1 MISSKNGR
9 TRATLGDF
17 RRAPELG
24 FSTDRGSSLHS
35 PVPLLDATRL
45 KVLLDACRRYR
56 ETPARRLFRQR
67 SRQRENGQ
75 TASTHDHIVESRRGK
90 CGKKHRFKSNRH
102 QHPTSRARVLSD
114 IGDRSLILGG
124 GSVVTTML
132 NARNDARNEGGTYQ
146 RVEVIT
152 GRRRRWTA
160 EEKAR
165 IVAESL
171 EANANISEVARRH
184 GVARGLLT
192 AWRRQ
197 LSSDGS
203 SQEPQQS
210 FAAVKIDTV
219 ASVSN
224 DIPRYST
231 EPDAVATALPAV
243 TGRGRIEIDVA
254 GARIRVENGV

>member
-1 MISSKNGR
+1 M
-9 TRATLGDF
+9 
-17 RRAPELG
+17 
-24 FSTDRGSSLHS
+24 
-35 PVPLLDATRL
+35 V
-45 KVLLDACRRYR
+45 
-56 ETPARRLFRQR
+56 
-67 SRQRENGQ
+67 
-75 TASTHDHIVESRRGK
+75 
-90 CGKKHRFKSNRH
+90 
-102 QHPTSRARVLSD
+102 TS
-114 IGDRSLILGG
+114 
-124 GSVVTTML
+124 ML
-132 NARNDARNEGGTYQ
+132 NARNEARNEGGTYQ

-152 GRRRRWTA
+152 GRQRRRRWTA

-224 DIPRYST
+224 DAPRYSA

-254 GARIRVENGV
+254 GARIRVENGVDQVTLSMVLAAVRGDH